1 MVVIQLDGPEGRE
14 SANFS
19 FQYDGG
25 DYEEFRVKV
34 NASTI
39 EALEHFAPGK
49 GLELSH
55 KFKLRSGSES
65 IITPLGDPGSDK
77 LRKLIELMNTKA
89 TILKLVY
96 MPMSPNNFA
105 QGSLK
110 KLIDDSKGMGG
121 ASPLRGAYVLR
132 AKRKIKRKRENQG
145 INQDMNQ
152 GVKSSLREEPNV
164 KKEDL
169 NTIK

>member
-1 MVVIQLDGPEGRE
+1 MVVIQLDNGPSGRPV
-14 SANFS
+14 SANFK
-19 FQYDGG
+19 FQYDG
-25 DYEEFRVKV
+25 DYEEFRGAVD
-34 NASTI
+34 ALTI

-65 IITPLGDPGSDK
+65 IITPLGSPGSDK

-121 ASPLRGAYVLR
+121 ASPLRGGGVRVAGKKKNKKR
-132 AKRKIKRKRENQG
+132 KSRHKSRHESRRKIKSKRRTKRKKRRS
-145 INQDMNQ
+145 
-152 GVKSSLREEPNV
+152 KYY
-164 KKEDL
+164 
-169 NTIK
+169 